1 MQLSAWI
8 MRGDLAQFLW
18 NISYG
23 AALKVMTFFMTM
35 KETSW
40 DKQKV
45 LHYCQQSRTKRNNSI
60 LQTPS
65 FLFQS

>member
-35 KETSW
+35 T
-40 DKQKV
+40 
-45 LHYCQQSRTKRNNSI
+45 RNI
-60 LQTPS
+60 VGQTEGASLLPAVKN
-65 FLFQS
+65 